1 MLLCLVGLGTSNNE
15 VSDLPLC
22 QSIFVCLTYSIAF
35 MLFGIKKRKKNGFFV
50 FFFFFLGFCL
60 KIFQPLRM
68 VYINKGK
75 PKLKEAS
82 GLAVGNS

>member
-22 QSIFVCLTYSIAF
+22 QSIFVCLTYSISF

-50 FFFFFLGFCL
+50 FFFFLGFCL

>member
-1 MLLCLVGLGTSNNE
+1 MSFADLVGGE
-15 VSDLPLC
+15 
-22 QSIFVCLTYSIAF
+22 
-35 MLFGIKKRKKNGFFV
+35 GWIKNTDQGMGPSKCSV
-50 FFFFFLGFCL
+50 TVTLFFFFFLGFCL

-68 VYINKGK
+68 VYINKSK

>member
-1 MLLCLVGLGTSNNE
+1 
-15 VSDLPLC
+15 
-22 QSIFVCLTYSIAF
+22 

-68 VYINKGK
+68 VYINKSK

>member
-1 MLLCLVGLGTSNNE
+1 
-15 VSDLPLC
+15 
-22 QSIFVCLTYSIAF
+22 
-35 MLFGIKKRKKNGFFV
+35 MLFGIKKRKKSFLFDL
-50 FFFFFLGFCL
+50 FFFFLGFCL

-68 VYINKGK
+68 LYINKGK

>member
-1 MLLCLVGLGTSNNE
+1 
-15 VSDLPLC
+15 
-22 QSIFVCLTYSIAF
+22 

-50 FFFFFLGFCL
+50 FFFFLGFCL